1 MATPLELSNKA
12 PDQLQRVRTTHDA
25 LVDLILL
32 RPELTQK
39 ELAKQLN
46 RTPQWVYL
54 TINSTVFQERLA
66 QRKSELVDPTI
77 LATID
82 DKLQAVANRSMEL
95 LLEKLNITSENSDL
109 LSAMS
114 IATKALGYG
123 ANKITNNNVS
133 NFVVA
138 LPPKAENSTTW
149 LEAHKPQEIQQ
160 IVKKSIEA
168 NEISDINDIDIIEG
182 EISND

>member
-1 MATPLELSNKA
+1 MATPLEISKKSA
-12 PDQLQRVRTTHDA
+12 DQLQRVRTTHDA
-25 LVDLILL
+25 LVDLILM

-39 ELAKQLN
+39 ELARELG

-66 QRKSELVDPTI
+66 ARKTELVDPTI

-82 DKLQAVANRSMEL
+82 DKLQAVASKSMDL
-95 LLEKLNITSENSDL
+95 LLEKINITTETSDL
-109 LSAMS
+109 LSAVS

-123 ANKITNNNVS
+123 AGRNINQTNIA

-138 LPPKAENSTTW
+138 LPPKAENSSNW
-149 LEAHKPQEIQQ
+149 LNEHRPQILQDQVE
-160 IVKKSIEA
+160 KSIEA
-168 NEISDINDIDIIEG
+168 NEIIEITEVEDLNESE
-182 EISND
+182 EI